1 MVNFR
6 FLPVFA
12 LILFAAGCGRVDI
25 AVVAKADTEVGE
37 DVPAIDAIFAKWDEP
52 GSPGCALAVSLDGEL
67 AYSRGYG
74 YANLDYDIP
83 VTPQT
88 VIDIASITKQLVAA
102 SVNLLAQEGKLTLDD
117 DIRKWLPEIPE
128 YAEPITLRHMLYH
141 TSGLRDYLNLFPLAG
156 RNHYYPIS
164 HPQILAMM
172 SRQRALVAMPGEEY
186 RYSNTGYMLLAQ
198 VVQRVSGQSFREFAE
213 ERFYKPLGMASSL
226 LYDNYQEIIP
236 QRMTGY
242 DRHADGRVVQVHN
255 YNFDVPGDG
264 QEYSTVLDMLLWD
277 AYLHGAD
284 KPPFYAEMMTP
295 GSLNNGEQLDYAM
308 GIVRGEYRGLPTIQH
323 TGSSWGSRA
332 VLMRFPDNNL
342 SLAIACNDGNAPS
355 LELGHRVADHY
366 LADQFTEES
375 VVQTD
380 DSEQEEEAEPAAGSL
395 SAAQLAEF
403 SGDFFSPELDAI
415 YRFAVENDSLV
426 LRIEQEPAVRVSTIG
441 DDEFEIRFDDQAYW
455 DPPSATMAFVR
466 SSDGVVSGFS
476 LSSWTERGIVFEK
489 LQWRTDE
496 DAVND

>member
-1 MVNFR
+1 MANSR
-6 FLPVFA
+6 
-12 LILFAAGCGRVDI
+12 ILVLFTLMHFAAACGNSNEDRGL
-25 AVVAKADTEVGE
+25 EVGE
-37 DVPAIDAIFAKWDEP
+37 GNVAIDAVFAKWDEP
-52 GSPGCALAVSLDGEL
+52 GSPGCAVAVAQDGEL
-67 AYSRGYG
+67 TYSRGYG
-74 YANLDYDIP
+74 YANLDYGIP

-102 SVNLLAQEGKLTLDD
+102 SINLLAQEGKLTLDD
-117 DIRKWLPEIPE
+117 DVRKWLPEIPE

-172 SRQRALVAMPGEEY
+172 SRQRALVALPGEEY

-198 VVQRVSGQSFREFAE
+198 VVQRVSGQSFGDFTA
-213 ERFYKPLGMASSL
+213 ERFFKPLGMESSL
-226 LYDNYQEIIP
+226 LYDNYQEVIP
-236 QRMTGY
+236 RRMTGY
-242 DRHADGRVVQVHN
+242 DRHEDGRVVQVHN

-277 AYLHGAD
+277 EYLHGAD
-284 KPPFYAEMMTP
+284 RPPFHAEMMTP
-295 GSLNNGEQLDYAM
+295 GSLNNGARLDYAM
-308 GIVRGEYRGLPTIQH
+308 GIELGEYRGLPTIYH

-342 SLAIACNDGNAPS
+342 SLAIACNDGNAYS

-366 LADQFTEES
+366 LADQFTEEK
-375 VVQTD
+375 VRQTD
-380 DSEQEEEAEPAAGSL
+380 DSERENDEAEPAAGRL

-403 SGDFFSPELDAI
+403 SGDFFSAELDAI
-415 YRFAVENDSLV
+415 YRFAVENNSLV
-426 LRIEQEPAVRVSTIG
+426 LRIEQEPALSISTIG
-441 DDEFEIRFDDQAYW
+441 DDQFEIRFDEQAYW

-466 SSDGVVSGFS
+466 SSDGVVSGFN

-489 LQWRTDE
+489 LQWRTSE

>member
-1 MVNFR
+1 MANFR
-6 FLPVFA
+6 FLA
-12 LILFAAGCGRVDI
+12 LFFLMHFAAACAGSNETVSVD
-25 AVVAKADTEVGE
+25 VGQ
-37 DVPAIDAIFAKWDEP
+37 DNAAIDAVFAKWDEP
-52 GSPGCALAVSLDGEL
+52 GSPGCAVAVAQDGEL

-74 YANLDYDIP
+74 YANLDYGIP

-102 SVNLLAQEGKLTLDD
+102 SLNLLANEGKLTLDD

-128 YAEPITLRHMLYH
+128 YEAPITVRHMLYH

-156 RNHYYPIS
+156 RNHYTPIS

-172 SRQRALVAMPGEEY
+172 SRQRALISLPGEEY

-198 VVQRVSGQSFREFAE
+198 VIERVSGQSLGDFAE
-213 ERFYKPLGMASSL
+213 ERFYKPLGMESSL
-226 LYDNYQEIIP
+226 LYDNYQAIIP
-236 QRMTGY
+236 GRMTGY
-242 DRHADGRVVQVHN
+242 DRHEDGRVVQVHN

-277 AYLHGAD
+277 EYLHGAE

-295 GSLNNGEQLDYAM
+295 GSLNNGDRLDYAM
-308 GIVRGEYRGLPTIQH
+308 GIVLGEYRGLPTIQH

-332 VLMRFPDNNL
+332 ILMRFPDNNL
-342 SLAIACNDGNAPS
+342 SLAIACNDGNAYS

-366 LADQFTEES
+366 LADQFTEEL
-375 VVQTD
+375 VIQTD
-380 DSEQEEEAEPAAGSL
+380 DNERKEEAEPAAGTL
-395 SAAQLAEF
+395 SAAQLAEI
-403 SGDFFSPELDAI
+403 SGDFFSAELDAI

-426 LRIEQEPAVRVSTIG
+426 LRIEQEPAVSVSTIG
-441 DDEFEIRFDDQAYW
+441 DDQFEISFDDQAYW
-455 DPPSATMAFVR
+455 DPPSATMMFVR
-466 SSDGVVSGFS
+466 DSDGVVSGFS
-476 LSSWTERGIVFEK
+476 LSSWTERGIVFEN
-489 LQWRTDE
+489 LHRRTSE